1 MRSAA
6 ELSFCSYDSGLR
18 SPSFTAALPF
28 LLGGLND
35 TLNGRLALRKSE
47 GVKAVTDEPKAITHP
62 ELIIG
67 IAGPIGIDV
76 EAISEEIQQAL
87 KDVDY
92 GSHIIRV
99 TDEMMRYPAPDV
111 VQEGRDHFNTM
122 MFKMD
127 YANRLCQ
134 DAGDPALLMRI
145 AIQAISLLRDGR
157 LPEVAEEQTEREIIE
172 GHSVVLPA
180 TAFIIRQLKR
190 PSEVALLRRVYGK
203 QFVLV
208 SAYGAE
214 EHRRERLREKIRDS
228 LPLSTPEEDIAY
240 NVSRIITRDQDEG
253 ADAHGQHLRDTFHL
267 ADVFVDGI
275 SRDQMRQGL
284 DRFFQAFFGRVDIGP
299 TKWEYGMYAAKAAS
313 LRSTDLSRQV
323 GAAIFSEDGEVI
335 TQGCNE
341 VPKAF
346 GGTYWD
352 GEEPDFRDVQL
363 GYDPND
369 QLKKEVMRDL
379 LEHLCSAGLLAG
391 NDIAMA
397 ASDAFV
403 DVLLGRGEMDRAQPH
418 FGCLAQSQIND
429 LTEYG
434 RVVHAEMVAV
444 CDAARLGK
452 SIKGGMLYVTTFPCH
467 NCTKHILA
475 AGIRQVVFMEP
486 YPKSRAK
493 QLHRHEIE
501 IEKPSAT
508 RVAFVPFMGISPY
521 RYRDIFE
528 KRSRK
533 KDGKAVLW
541 YRGEPRPLIEVAAPA
556 YLDIEYL
563 EISKLGGTVQ
573 PRLI

>member
-1 MRSAA
+1 M
-6 ELSFCSYDSGLR
+6 D
-18 SPSFTAALPF
+18 
-28 LLGGLND
+28 
-35 TLNGRLALRKSE
+35 
-47 GVKAVTDEPKAITHP
+47 AVGDEPKAITHP

-76 EAISEEIQQAL
+76 EGISEEIGRAL
-87 KDVDY
+87 KDVGY
-92 GSHIIRV
+92 ESHIVRV
-99 TDEMMRYPAPDV
+99 TDEMMRYPASGVAQD
-111 VQEGRDHFNTM
+111 GTDHFSTM

-145 AIQAISLLRDGR
+145 IIQAITFIREGG
-157 LPEVAEEQTEREIIE
+157 LPEVDSADQTDEEIIE
-172 GHSVVLPA
+172 GHAEVLPA
-180 TAFIIRQLKR
+180 TAYIIRQLKR
-190 PSEVALLRRVYGK
+190 PSEVSLLRRVYGK
-203 QFVLV
+203 QFILV

-214 EHRRERLREKIRDS
+214 EHRRDRLRDKIRDS
-228 LPLSTPEEDIAY
+228 LPLSTPSEDISY
-240 NVSRIITRDQDEG
+240 KVTRIISRDQDEG

-275 SRDQMRQGL
+275 NRDQMRNGL

-299 TKWEYGMYAAKAAS
+299 SKWEYGMYAAKAAS

-323 GAAIFSEDGEVI
+323 GAAIFSAEGEIV

-369 QLKKEVMRDL
+369 QVKKEVMRDL
-379 LEHLCSAGLLAG
+379 LERLSKAGLLAPS
-391 NDIAMA
+391 DPALA
-397 ASDAFV
+397 ASDTFV
-403 DVLLGRGEMDRAQPH
+403 DVLLGLGDVDSDRPH
-418 FGCLAQSQIND
+418 FGCLSQSQIND

-434 RVVHAEMVAV
+434 RVVHAEMVAI

-452 SIKGGMLYVTTFPCH
+452 SVKQGTLYVTTFPCH

-486 YPKSRAK
+486 YPKSRAR

-501 IEKPSAT
+501 IEKASAT

-533 KDGKAVLW
+533 KDGKAVQW
-541 YRGEPRPLIEVAAPA
+541 YRGVPRPLVEVAAPA

-563 EISKLGGTVQ
+563 EVSKLGGTVE
-573 PRLI
+573 PRMI

>member
-1 MRSAA
+1 M
-6 ELSFCSYDSGLR
+6 
-18 SPSFTAALPF
+18 
-28 LLGGLND
+28 
-35 TLNGRLALRKSE
+35 
-47 GVKAVTDEPKAITHP
+47 TDEPRAITHP
-62 ELIIG
+62 ELVVG

-76 EAISEEIQQAL
+76 EAISQEIDRAL
-87 KDVDY
+87 AEVGY
-92 GSHIIRV
+92 GSRVIRV
-99 TDEMMRYPAPDV
+99 TDEMMRYPAPGV
-111 VQEGRDHFNTM
+111 LQEGNDHFSTM

-127 YANRLCQ
+127 YANRLCA
-134 DAGDPALLMRI
+134 DADDPALLMRI
-145 AIQAISLLRDGR
+145 AIQAITLVRQEE
-157 LPEVAEEQTEREIIE
+157 LPPTSDEPTAEQIIE
-172 GHSVVLPA
+172 GHEEVLPA
-180 TAFIIRQLKR
+180 TAYVIRQLKR

-208 SAYGAE
+208 SAYGGE
-214 EHRRERLREKIRDS
+214 EHRRERLGDKIRDS
-228 LPLSTPEEDIAY
+228 LPLSTPDEDIAFK
-240 NVSRIITRDQDEG
+240 VTKIVVRDQDEG
-253 ADAHGQHLRDTFHL
+253 SDAHGQHLRDTFHL

-275 SRDQMRQGL
+275 NRDQMRLGL
-284 DRFFQAFFGRVDIGP
+284 ERFFQAFFGRVDIGP

-323 GAAIFSEDGEVI
+323 GAAIFSGDGEVI

-369 QLKKEVMRDL
+369 HLKKEVMRDL
-379 LEHLCSAGLLAG
+379 LEHLSKAGLLVAH
-391 NDIAMA
+391 DPSFA
-397 ASDAFV
+397 ASDVFV
-403 DVLLGRGEMDRAQPH
+403 DVLLGRGTYERDRPH
-418 FGCLAQSQIND
+418 FGCLAHSQIND

-434 RVVHAEMVAV
+434 RVVHAEMVAI

-452 SIKGGMLYVTTFPCH
+452 SIKGGILYVTTFPCH

-475 AGIRQVVFMEP
+475 AGVRQVVFMEP

-508 RVAFVPFMGISPY
+508 RVAFVPFLGVSPY

-528 KRSRK
+528 KKSRK
-533 KDGKAVLW
+533 RDGRAVQW
-541 YRGEPRPLIEVAAPA
+541 YCGDPRPLVEVSAPA
-556 YLDIEYL
+556 YLDIEFL
-563 EISKLGGTVQ
+563 EVSKLGGSIQ
-573 PRLI
+573 PAML